1 MKKSNVILM
10 VCVLLS
16 LATVAFSADGYGV
29 GNPYTITPAD
39 IGEVYINTVDGSVWV
54 ANSTTKGDF
63 TKQAPVLGNGSANAP
78 MPTVYTDVLVFTDPM
93 VVTIGATGSLTVDIS
108 GVCGVLANATG
119 TGDILNIGAGL
130 EGQIL
135 AVTLVGMATE
145 TDTLVVTPATGTAV
159 TLDAL
164 GEGCI
169 MLYANDRWF
178 TIGKNN

>member
-10 VCVLLS
+10 V
-16 LATVAFSADGYGV
+16 LALASIALVAFGADGFGM
-29 GNPYTITPAD
+29 GKPYTRTPAA
-39 IGEVYINTVDGSVWV
+39 IGELYVDQVNNSLWR

-63 TKQAPVLGNGSANAP
+63 SLVNPQIGNGSAVAP
-78 MPTVYTDVLVFTDPM
+78 MPTLYTDVLVFTDPM
-93 VVTIGATGSLTVDIS
+93 EVTIGATASLTVDIS
-108 GVCGVLANATG
+108 GVCGVLVNATA
-119 TGDILNIGAGL
+119 TGDILKFGAGL

-145 TDTLVVTPATGTAV
+145 TDSLVVTPATGTAV

>member
-1 MKKSNVILM
+1 M
-10 VCVLLS
+10 V
-16 LATVAFSADGYGV
+16 LALASIAMVAFSADGFGI
-29 GNPYTITPAD
+29 GKPYTRTPAAL
-39 IGEVYINTVDGSVWV
+39 GELYVDQVNNSLWR

-63 TKQAPVLGNGSANAP
+63 TLVDPQVGNGSALAP
-78 MPTVYTDVLVFTDPM
+78 MPSLYTDVLVFTDPM
-93 VVTIGATGSLTVDIS
+93 SVTIGATGSLTVDVS

-119 TGDILNIGAGL
+119 TGNILNIGAGL